1 MTMTTDTTETTKI
14 LAQMNGDIEFS
25 KTEVAGLRSDT
36 NDLRGDVNTLG
47 REMNQRFDTFDT
59 MDQKLDQLLLATK
72 SK

>member
-25 KTEVAGLRSDT
+25 KTEVAALRSDT

-47 REMNQRFDTFDT
+47 REMNQRFDT